1 MKYTL
6 TAAALVIVG
15 LLFMDDEASKNN
27 RLHPRYNGAQVQD
40 MIIAINHLNSPL
52 PWESQSNK

>member
-27 RLHPRYNGAQVQD
+27 RLQMRYNSAQIQD
-40 MIIAINHLNSPL
+40 MVIAINHLNSPL